1 MISDRYPKCDAT
13 KGRSDPGIPGHKR
26 TNSDAPQKAL
36 TIIGSSGFRSSKR
49 VGLDFTAARTAK
61 KVT

>member
-26 TNSDAPQKAL
+26 TNSDAPQKAFDDPREQRISEL
-36 TIIGSSGFRSSKR
+36 EAGRARFYSG
-49 VGLDFTAARTAK
+49 
-61 KVT
+61 